1 MFYIKGKAGTHAVSC
16 HAGVGDM
23 PTGGGG
29 KKEHFL
35 LVDVLGKKPDFMA
48 TNWKHHTST
57 HSFKRRASVY
67 ARRLYVKKWVCA

>member
-1 MFYIKGKAGTHAVSC
+1 MLFRFLWCGETAPDVPYQREGWDTCCFLSRSR
-16 HAGVGDM
+16 AGVGDM

-57 HSFKRRASVY
+57 YSFKR
-67 ARRLYVKKWVCA
+67 